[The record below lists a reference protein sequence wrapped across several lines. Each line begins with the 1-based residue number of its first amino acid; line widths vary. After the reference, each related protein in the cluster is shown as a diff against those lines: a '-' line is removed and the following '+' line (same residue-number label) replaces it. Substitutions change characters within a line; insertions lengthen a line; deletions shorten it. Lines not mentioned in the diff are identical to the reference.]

1 MDLSS
6 IVITDHK
13 FYWLL
18 ESLRRQS
25 CRLQSGWV
33 MKSFIYKQCLIN
45 ECLFSMS
52 WVILLKIF
60 IWSKIERHNISMTY
74 DRNMIL
80 PISRRYNKNLD
91 FKFITLSFL
100 VLSYPNHKSFIIFF
114 CSFKKMKLVLMTIL
128 ALQIH
133 KSMEGT
139 GWDEWRNCNYCAD
152 PRFSK

>member
-1 MDLSS
+1 
-6 IVITDHK
+6 
-13 FYWLL
+13 
-18 ESLRRQS
+18 
-25 CRLQSGWV
+25 

-60 IWSKIERHNISMTY
+60 IWSKIERHNDFLKIGHKNISMTY

-100 VLSYPNHKSFIIFF
+100 VLSYPNHKSFFIFF
-114 CSFKKMKLVLMTIL
+114 AVLKRWSWYWWPSWHCKYTSLWRGQAGMSGGTVII
-128 ALQIH
+128 ALTHGFQ
-133 KSMEGT
+133 S
-139 GWDEWRNCNYCAD
+139 N
-152 PRFSK
+152 